1 MTKQNSFRSNRALT
15 YIVAS
20 LAVAGAI
27 ASASFLAGC
36 QTSPTGRQQLILL
49 PDDQMD
55 SMGAQSFQELKSQQ
69 QVERDP
75 AMNAYVKCVANA
87 ITSTMGGGN
96 WEVVVFKEDSANAFA
111 LPGGKI
117 GVHTGMLKVA
127 QTPDQLA
134 AVIGHEVGHVL
145 AKHGNERM
153 SETLGAQTAL
163 ALFGASQK
171 NRDESNWKLAL
182 ASLGVQFGYLLPH
195 SRNQESEAD
204 VIGLELMSKAGFDPR
219 QSVELWKNM
228 SAAGGGQPPEF
239 MSTHPSHETRI
250 NDLTAAV
257 PNAMAIYNA
266 TKNRPNCKR

>member
-1 MTKQNSFRSNRALT
+1 MKISNRKVHTFA
-15 YIVAS
+15 AS
-20 LAVAGAI
+20 LAALVAI
-27 ASASFLAGC
+27 TSATVFSGC
-36 QTSPTGRQQLILL
+36 QTSPTGRKQLILL
-49 PDDQMD
+49 PDDQLD
-55 SMGAQSFQELKSQQ
+55 AMGAQSFQELKTQTPI
-69 QVERDP
+69 ERDP
-75 AMNAYVKCVANA
+75 ASNAYVKCVANA
-87 ITSTMGGGN
+87 ITSALGSGN
-96 WEVVVFKEDSANAFA
+96 WEVVVFKDDSANAFA

-127 QTPDQLA
+127 QTQDQLA

-163 ALFGASQK
+163 AVFGATQK
-171 NRDESNWKLAL
+171 DRDQNNWKLAL

-204 VIGLELMSKAGFDPR
+204 VVGLELMAKAGFDPR
-219 QSVELWKNM
+219 QSVELWRNM

-250 NDLTAAV
+250 ADLSANI
-257 PNAMAIYNA
+257 PGAMNIYNQ
-266 TKNRPNCKR
+266 TKARPSCKR